1 MKIQLMENEQEHFLS
16 FVFLE
21 EKRRG
26 ANDSPSFLPV
36 AFLSENYQNLY
47 ETIDGEEVPVGG
59 VYEVTLQGNLSL
71 LFFSLPVNEEV
82 EVTYHSQLFG
92 SLKTTFTLSFLLLL
106 DDQKIRLLFFDDN
119 HRYEVTLVNTFGQ

>member
-36 AFLSENYQNLY
+36 AFLSGNYQNLY
-47 ETIDGEEVPVGG
+47 ETIDGEEVSVGG

-92 SLKTTFTLSFLLLL
+92 SLKTTFTLSFLLSL